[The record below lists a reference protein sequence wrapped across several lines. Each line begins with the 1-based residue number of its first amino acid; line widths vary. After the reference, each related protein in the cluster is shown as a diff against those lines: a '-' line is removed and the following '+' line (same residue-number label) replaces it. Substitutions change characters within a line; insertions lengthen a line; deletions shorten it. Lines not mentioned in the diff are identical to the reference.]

1 MNQTTTEPAPA
12 PVNRPKTTDKTKPLV
27 LGGVIGALVLSLAA
41 CGYCVYDFTRGDAE
55 ITFDTTVGNNA
66 TTFEGGANITTVA
79 EAVSDSV
86 VSILTETRTTGYWG
100 QDETSAAAG
109 SGWALCRRRPAALS
123 PCGRAAASQVWSA
136 FSAPPPWFRP
146 NYTPGLCEKQREK
159 SGGTLLR
166 SAKTGLWDKDMSR
179 VPA

>member
-66 TTFEGGANITTVA
+66 TTFEGGANINPHHR
-79 EAVSDSV
+79 
-86 VSILTETRTTGYWG
+86 LLGTGRNFRR
-100 QDETSAAAG
+100 
-109 SGWALCRRRPAALS
+109 GWF
-123 PCGRAAASQVWSA
+123 GYDY
-136 FSAPPPWFRP
+136 F
-146 NYTPGLCEKQREK
+146 
-159 SGGTLLR
+159 
-166 SAKTGLWDKDMSR
+166 
-179 VPA
+179 